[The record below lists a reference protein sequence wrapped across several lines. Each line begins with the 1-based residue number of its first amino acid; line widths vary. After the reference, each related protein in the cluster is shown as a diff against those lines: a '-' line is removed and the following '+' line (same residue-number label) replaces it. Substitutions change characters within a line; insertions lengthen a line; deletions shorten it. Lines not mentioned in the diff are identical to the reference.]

1 MTASTLVDHYFDAW
15 ATTNTAHRHELM
27 NKIFT
32 ADAAHHAAPAGI
44 TFTGREEIEANI
56 ARVNSENLVGAGLS
70 FARGEFRVN
79 HNSIQLE
86 WTVNTPDGTTVA
98 RGRDFLLLNPEGQI
112 EKLYM
117 FNG

>member
-1 MTASTLVDHYFDAW
+1 MTASTLVDRYFDAW
-15 ATTNTAHRHELM
+15 ATTDTAHRHELVTS
-27 NKIFT
+27 IFAENAT
-32 ADAAHHAAPAGI
+32 HHAAPANV

-56 ARVNSENLVGAGLS
+56 TRVNNENLVKAGLS
-70 FARGEFRVN
+70 FAPGDFREN
-79 HNSIQLE
+79 HNSVQLE
-86 WTVNTPDGTTVA
+86 WTVNTPDGTTIA